1 MLLLMCKILK
11 YHYVQSNFFLH
22 FNSVFY
28 LLLISV
34 LCRKKIMFV
43 IVSQC
48 LCTYLL
54 FTCPDKFFRGF
65 NNSVHVTKAQIHAWL
80 EQIQKFKDLILFLKT
95 SENELNYTTKQ
106 IDNEIAFNEQTK
118 TDLLFQIIKCF
129 YLGYPLFLQMH
140 SFGCLTIKWLSVNG
154 RNIFFLEALCV
165 KITTTNHR
173 KSFTLYI
180 IIQIAKYVV

>member
-1 MLLLMCKILK
+1 MICPRYNACINTGAFISFVYGTMHTVDIQMALCYCWCAKFLNIITYRATFFSILIEL
-11 YHYVQSNFFLH
+11 YC
-22 FNSVFY
+22 FY

-43 IVSQC
+43 IVSQS

-80 EQIQKFKDLILFLKT
+80 EQIQKFKDLILFFKT

-106 IDNEIAFNEQTK
+106 IDNEIAFNE
-118 TDLLFQIIKCF
+118 
-129 YLGYPLFLQMH
+129 
-140 SFGCLTIKWLSVNG
+140 
-154 RNIFFLEALCV
+154 
-165 KITTTNHR
+165 
-173 KSFTLYI
+173 
-180 IIQIAKYVV
+180 